1 MTIANKRSNRQQCA
15 NNRLLSAGELHQF
28 CIMERDQPP
37 PALKFSIDRILQ
49 GERDDSNSSSEQSE
63 GELSP
68 SPPPS
73 SPTALLATGAN
84 AQFYPYLLQLMST
97 MRTYPILAS
106 PTSYATDASTS
117 CRATLC
123 GNFSPQF
130 FRLPVPDACGM
141 LRAPPQPGKYT
152 RMHVAT
158 IIMFRT
164 FIMLFFIF
172 LLKYLD
178 LLYRT
183 RGDE

>member
-15 NNRLLSAGELHQF
+15 NNRLPSAGELHQF
-28 CIMERDQPP
+28 CIMERDQPT

-49 GERDDSNSSSEQSE
+49 GERDDSSSEQSE

-73 SPTALLATGAN
+73 SPTASLAIGAN

-152 RMHVAT
+152 WVHVAT
-158 IIMFRT
+158 IIILFRT
-164 FIMLFFIF
+164 L
-172 LLKYLD
+172 
-178 LLYRT
+178 
-183 RGDE
+183 